1 MGVTTVN
8 ANNIDPRT
16 LSMAEFA
23 GLLAPAADN
32 GIGAMDPRAF
42 AARLPTIFDMPT
54 A

>member
-8 ANNIDPRT
+8 ANNIDPRA
-16 LSMAEFA
+16 LSTAEFA
-23 GLLAPAADN
+23 GLLAPATDN
-32 GIGAMDPRAF
+32 GIGAMDPGF